1 MVIFMANMFD
11 EAAKNKFKSY
21 LLMFLFAAVLIG
33 LAYVIGLWYGQGSPT
48 IIIGFMFIAFIISIM
63 MSLASYF
70 WGDKAALQISNA
82 RPANKKEHA
91 HYINSVEGL
100 AIAAQVPTPKIY
112 VIPDQSINAFA
123 TGRDPEHASIA
134 VTEGA
139 LKKLNRVEL
148 EGVIAHEMAHIK
160 NYDMRLM
167 TVTVILVGLI
177 ALLSDLFI
185 RSMWFGGRNNDNG
198 GRGNAVILVVGI
210 VLAILAPIIAELIK
224 LAISRS
230 REYAADAT
238 GAILSRHPQ
247 GLADALKKI
256 KKDSTPETR
265 VATKATAHLFF
276 SNPFKKGSFSN
287 MFSTHPP
294 IDERIRRLEMM

>member
-1 MVIFMANMFD
+1 MANAFD
-11 EAAKNKFKSY
+11 EAAKNKWKSY
-21 LLMFLFAAVLIG
+21 FLMFLFAAILIG
-33 LAYVIGLWYGQGSPT
+33 LAYVIGLWYGNGSPT
-48 IIIGFMFIAFIISIM
+48 IIISFMFIAFFISIV
-63 MSLASYF
+63 MSLVSYYN
-70 WGDKAALQISNA
+70 GDKIALQISNA
-82 RPANKKEHA
+82 KPANRRDHA

-100 AIAAQVPTPKIY
+100 AIAAQIPVPKIY

-123 TGRDPEHASIA
+123 TGRDPQHASIA

-148 EGVIAHEMAHIK
+148 EGVIAHEMAHVK

-177 ALLSDLFI
+177 VLLSDLFI
-185 RSMWFGGRNNDNG
+185 RSMWFGGGKSDNNG
-198 GRGNAVILVVGI
+198 KGNAVILVVGI
-210 VLAILAPIIAELIK
+210 VLAILAPLFAELIK
-224 LAISRS
+224 LAISRK

-256 KKDSTPETR
+256 KKDSLETK
-265 VATKATAHLFF
+265 VATKATAHLYF
-276 SNPFKKGSFSN
+276 SSPFKKGSFSN
-287 MFSTHPP
+287 FFSTHPP
-294 IDERIRRLEMM
+294 IEDRLKKLEGM

>member
-1 MVIFMANMFD
+1 MVSAFD
-11 EAAKNKFKSY
+11 QAAMNKFKSY

-33 LAYVIGLWYGQGSPT
+33 LAYIIGLVYGDGSPL
-48 IIIGFMFIAFIISIM
+48 IIISFMFIAFIISIVM
-63 MSLASYF
+63 ALVSYF
-70 WGDKAALQISNA
+70 WGDKAALEISKA
-82 RPANKKEHA
+82 RLANRKEHA

-100 AIAAQVPTPKIY
+100 AIAAQVPVPKIY
-112 VIPDQSINAFA
+112 VLPDQSINAFA
-123 TGRDPEHASIA
+123 TGRDPKHASIA

-148 EGVIAHEMAHIK
+148 EGVIAHEMAHVK

-185 RSMWFGGRNNDNG
+185 RSMWFGGGDNDNKN
-198 GRGNAVILVVGI
+198 GNAVILVVGI

-224 LAISRS
+224 LAISRR

-238 GAILSRHPQ
+238 GAILSRHPK

-256 KKDSTPETR
+256 KKDHEETK
-265 VATKATAHLFF
+265 VATKATAHLYF
-276 SNPFKKGSFSN
+276 SSPFKKGFFSN
-287 MFSTHPP
+287 LFSTHPP
-294 IDERIRRLEMM
+294 IDERIRRLEGM

>member
-1 MVIFMANMFD
+1 MNAFD
-11 EAAKNKFKSY
+11 EVAKNKLKSY
-21 LLMFLFAAVLIG
+21 LLMFLFALILIG
-33 LAYVIGLWYGQGSPT
+33 LGYVFGMVYGGGNSF
-48 IIIGFMFIAFIISIM
+48 IIYSFMLIAFIISVLM
-63 MSLASYF
+63 ALASYF
-70 WGDKAALQISNA
+70 WGDKAALEISKA
-82 RPANKKEHA
+82 RPANRREHA

-100 AIAAQVPTPKIY
+100 AIAAQVPVPKIY

-123 TGRDPEHASIA
+123 TGRDPEHASVA

-148 EGVIAHEMAHIK
+148 EGVIAHEMSHVK

-185 RSMWFGGRNNDNG
+185 RSMWFGGGRDGDNG
-198 GRGNAVILVVGI
+198 KGNTVILLVGI
-210 VLAILAPIIAELIK
+210 ALAILAPIVAELIK
-224 LAISRS
+224 LAISRK
-230 REYAADAT
+230 REYAADAS
-238 GAILSRHPQ
+238 GAVLSRHPQ

-256 KKDSTPETR
+256 KKDSEETKL
-265 VATKATAHLFF
+265 ATKATAHLYF

-287 MFSTHPP
+287 LFSTHPP
-294 IDERIRRLEMM
+294 LDERIRKLEAM